1 MQGLILAAGM
11 GKRLGKYTQEN
22 TKCMLEIAGK
32 TLVERAAEAL
42 KSAGINRLILV
53 VGYKSENL
61 KELVKRKIKDM
72 DIIFVENK
80 DYDKS
85 NNIYSLYL
93 AKEWLEKDDT
103 IMLESDLIFENRMI
117 QELVS
122 NKSKDVALVAKYE
135 QWMDG
140 TVVTLDNKNKITE
153 FIEKK
158 DFKFDRISEYY
169 KTVNIY
175 KLSKEFSKK
184 QYIPFL
190 EAYMK
195 AYGINEYYELA
206 LKAIAH
212 LSRST
217 LKALPIGDIKW
228 YEIDDAQDYDIA
240 SCLFANEKDSIRM
253 YQKRFGGYWRF
264 NNIKDYCYLVNPY
277 FPSQNM
283 INKIMYLSKELISSY
298 PSGLS
303 IQNINAGRLFGID
316 ETEILVGNGAAEL
329 INVLG
334 HLTEGKLALPIP
346 AFNEYERCFKNCE
359 IIEISSKEDD
369 YNLEP
374 NKIMKMLDNVDSIAI
389 INPDNPS
396 GSFIEFDDMIRIIEK
411 ANKQGKRIIIDESFI
426 DFADKNVKYTLLS
439 SEILEQY
446 QNLVVIKSIGKS
458 YGVPGI
464 RLGILASGNKDLLAT
479 IREEMAIWNINSFG
493 EYYLQI
499 ATLYTNE
506 YKKSCELISK
516 ERTRFFNKLKQ
527 IQYIKP
533 YKSQANYI
541 MCKIESKDSTELA
554 NFLIKNHSILIKDLK
569 NKKGFE
575 DADFI
580 RLAVKSEED
589 NNELLNALKEF
600 ELKR

>member
-1 MQGLILAAGM
+1 MQGLMLAAGM
-11 GKRLGKYTQEN
+11 GKRLGKYTQGN
-22 TKCMLEIAGK
+22 TKCMLEVAGE
-32 TLVERAAEAL
+32 TLIERAVNAL
-42 KSAGINRLILV
+42 KSAGIHRLIMV

-61 KELVKRKIKDM
+61 KNFIKQKIKDM
-72 DIIFVENK
+72 EIIFIDN
-80 DYDKS
+80 DNYDKS

-93 AKEWLEKDDT
+93 AKDWLEKDDT
-103 IMLESDLIFENRMI
+103 IMLESDLIFEDRMI
-117 QELVS
+117 QELVA
-122 NKSKDVALVAKYE
+122 NKNKDVALVAKYE

-140 TVVTLDNKNKITE
+140 TVVTIDSKNRITE

-158 DFKFDRISEYY
+158 DFRFDRIDEYY

-175 KLSKEFSKK
+175 KLSKEFSKN

-228 YEIDDAQDYDIA
+228 YEIDDAQDYDIVN
-240 SCLFANEKDSIRM
+240 CLFSKPEDTIKM

-277 FPSQNM
+277 FPPQNM

-298 PSGLS
+298 PSGLN

-329 INVLG
+329 INILG
-334 HLTEGKLALPIP
+334 HLSRGKMALSIP
-346 AFNEYERCFKNCE
+346 AFNEYERCFKNCQ
-359 IIEISSKEDD
+359 IIELDSKTNGYRLD
-369 YNLEP
+369 P
-374 NKIMKMLDNVDSIAI
+374 NKILEIIDAVDSIAI

-396 GSFIEFDDMIRIIEK
+396 GDFIKFDDMIKIIEK
-411 ANKQGKRIIIDESFI
+411 ADTQNKKIIVDESFI
-426 DFADKNVKYTLLS
+426 DFADVDVRYTLLNS
-439 SEILEQY
+439 RILEKY
-446 QNLVVIKSIGKS
+446 KNLIVIKSIGKS

-464 RLGILASGNKDLLAT
+464 RLGILASGNKELLST
-479 IREEMAIWNINSFG
+479 IRDEMAIWNINAFG

-499 ATLYTNE
+499 ATLYTKE
-506 YKKSCELISK
+506 YKKSCELIAK
-516 ERTRFFNKLKQ
+516 ERSSFISKLKQ
-527 IQYIKP
+527 IPYIKP
-533 YKSQANYI
+533 YESQANYI
-541 MCKIESKDSTELA
+541 MCKLEGRNSTALA
-554 NFLIKNHSILIKDLK
+554 NYLLKNYSILIKDLK

-575 DADFI
+575 NVDFI
-580 RLAVKSEED
+580 RLAVKSTKD
-589 NNELLNALKEF
+589 NDELIEALKGF
-600 ELKR
+600 N

>member
-1 MQGLILAAGM
+1 MQGLMLAAGM
-11 GKRLGKYTQEN
+11 GKRLGKYTQGN
-22 TKCMLEIAGK
+22 TKCMLEVAGE
-32 TLVERAAEAL
+32 TLIERAVNAL
-42 KSAGINRLILV
+42 KSAGIHRLIMV

-61 KELVKRKIKDM
+61 KNFIKQKIKDM
-72 DIIFVENK
+72 EIIFIDN
-80 DYDKS
+80 DNYDKS

-93 AKEWLEKDDT
+93 AKDWLEKDDT
-103 IMLESDLIFENRMI
+103 IMLESDLIFEDRMI
-117 QELVS
+117 QELVA
-122 NKSKDVALVAKYE
+122 NKNKDVALVAKYE

-140 TVVTLDNKNKITE
+140 TVVTIDSKNRITE

-158 DFKFDRISEYY
+158 DFRFDRIDEYY

-175 KLSKEFSKK
+175 KLSKEFSKN

-228 YEIDDAQDYDIA
+228 YEIDDAQDYDIVN
-240 SCLFANEKDSIRM
+240 CLFSKPEDTIKM

-277 FPSQNM
+277 FPPQNM
-283 INKIMYLSKELISSY
+283 INKMMYLSKELISSY
-298 PSGLS
+298 PSGLN

-334 HLTEGKLALPIP
+334 HLLKGKMALSIP
-346 AFNEYERCFKNCE
+346 AFNEYERCFKSCQ
-359 IIEISSKEDD
+359 IIELDSKTNGYKLD
-369 YNLEP
+369 P
-374 NKIMKMLDNVDSIAI
+374 NKILEIIDTVDSIAI

-396 GSFIEFDDMIRIIEK
+396 GDFIKFDDMMKIIEK
-411 ANKQGKRIIIDESFI
+411 ADTQNKKIIVDESFI
-426 DFADKNVKYTLLS
+426 DFADADVRYTLLNS
-439 SEILEQY
+439 KILERY
-446 QNLVVIKSIGKS
+446 KNLIVIKSIGKS

-464 RLGILASGNKDLLAT
+464 RLGILASGNKELLST
-479 IREEMAIWNINSFG
+479 IREEMAIWNINAFG

-499 ATLYTNE
+499 ATLYTKE
-506 YKKSCELISK
+506 YKKSCELIAK
-516 ERTRFFNKLKQ
+516 ERSSFISKLKQ
-527 IQYIKP
+527 IPYLKP
-533 YKSQANYI
+533 YESQANYI
-541 MCKIESKDSTELA
+541 MCRLEGRNSTALA
-554 NFLIKNHSILIKDLK
+554 NYLLKNYSILIKDLK

-575 DADFI
+575 NVDFI
-580 RLAVKSEED
+580 RLAVKSTKD
-589 NNELLNALKEF
+589 NDELIEALKGF
-600 ELKR
+600 N

>member
-1 MQGLILAAGM
+1 MQGLMLAAGM
-11 GKRLGKYTQEN
+11 GKRLGKYTQGN
-22 TKCMLEIAGK
+22 TKCMLEVAGE
-32 TLVERAAEAL
+32 TLIERAVNAL
-42 KSAGINRLILV
+42 KSAGIHRLIMV

-61 KELVKRKIKDM
+61 KNFIKQKIKDM
-72 DIIFVENK
+72 EIIFIDN
-80 DYDKS
+80 DNYDKS

-93 AKEWLEKDDT
+93 AKDWLEKDDT
-103 IMLESDLIFENRMI
+103 IMLESDLIFEDRMI
-117 QELVS
+117 QELVA
-122 NKSKDVALVAKYE
+122 NKNKDVALVAKYE

-140 TVVTLDNKNKITE
+140 TVVTIDNKNRITE

-158 DFKFDRISEYY
+158 DFRFDRIDEYY

-175 KLSKEFSKK
+175 KLSKEFSKN

-228 YEIDDAQDYDIA
+228 YEIDDAQDYDIVN
-240 SCLFANEKDSIRM
+240 CLFSKPEDTIKM

-277 FPSQNM
+277 FPPQNM
-283 INKIMYLSKELISSY
+283 INKMMYLSKELISSY
-298 PSGLS
+298 PSGLN

-334 HLTEGKLALPIP
+334 HLLKGKMALSIP
-346 AFNEYERCFKNCE
+346 AFNEYERCFKSCQ
-359 IIEISSKEDD
+359 IIELDSKTNGYKLD
-369 YNLEP
+369 P
-374 NKIMKMLDNVDSIAI
+374 NKILEIIDTVDSIAI

-396 GSFIEFDDMIRIIEK
+396 GDFIKFDDMMKIIEK
-411 ANKQGKRIIIDESFI
+411 ADTQNKKIIVDESFI
-426 DFADKNVKYTLLS
+426 DFADADVRYTLLNS
-439 SEILEQY
+439 KILERY
-446 QNLVVIKSIGKS
+446 KNLIVIKSIGKS

-464 RLGILASGNKDLLAT
+464 RLGILASGNKELLSA
-479 IREEMAIWNINSFG
+479 IRDEMAIWNINAFG

-499 ATLYTNE
+499 ATLYTKE
-506 YKKSCELISK
+506 YKKSCELIAK
-516 ERTRFFNKLKQ
+516 ERSSFISKLKQ
-527 IQYIKP
+527 IPYIKP
-533 YKSQANYI
+533 YESQANYI
-541 MCKIESKDSTELA
+541 MCRLEGKNSTALA
-554 NFLIKNHSILIKDLK
+554 NYLLKNYSILIKDLK

-575 DADFI
+575 NVDFI
-580 RLAVKSEED
+580 RLAVKSTKD
-589 NNELLNALKEF
+589 NDELIEALKGF
-600 ELKR
+600 N

>member
-1 MQGLILAAGM
+1 MQGLMLAAGM
-11 GKRLGKYTQEN
+11 GKRLGKYTQGN
-22 TKCMLEIAGK
+22 TKCMLEVAGE
-32 TLVERAAEAL
+32 TLIERAVNAL
-42 KSAGINRLILV
+42 KSAGIHRLIMV

-61 KELVKRKIKDM
+61 KNFIKQKIKDM
-72 DIIFVENK
+72 EIIFIDN
-80 DYDKS
+80 DNYDKS

-93 AKEWLEKDDT
+93 AKDWLEKDDT
-103 IMLESDLIFENRMI
+103 IMLESDLIFEDRMI
-117 QELVS
+117 QELVA
-122 NKSKDVALVAKYE
+122 NKNKDVALVAKYE

-140 TVVTLDNKNKITE
+140 TVVTIDSKNRITE

-158 DFKFDRISEYY
+158 DFRFDRIDEYY

-175 KLSKEFSKK
+175 KLSKEFSKN

-228 YEIDDAQDYDIA
+228 YEIDDAQDYDIVN
-240 SCLFANEKDSIRM
+240 CLFSKPEDTIKM

-277 FPSQNM
+277 FPPQNM
-283 INKIMYLSKELISSY
+283 INKMMYLSKELISSY
-298 PSGLS
+298 PSGLD

-334 HLTEGKLALPIP
+334 HLLKGKMALSIP
-346 AFNEYERCFKNCE
+346 AFNEYERCFKSCQ
-359 IIEISSKEDD
+359 IIELDSKTNGYKLD
-369 YNLEP
+369 P
-374 NKIMKMLDNVDSIAI
+374 NKILEIIDTVDSIAI

-396 GSFIEFDDMIRIIEK
+396 GDFIKFDDMMKIIEK
-411 ANKQGKRIIIDESFI
+411 ADTQNKKIIVDESFI
-426 DFADKNVKYTLLS
+426 DFADADVRYTLLNS
-439 SEILEQY
+439 KILERY
-446 QNLVVIKSIGKS
+446 KNLIVIKSIGKS

-464 RLGILASGNKDLLAT
+464 RLGILASGNKELLSA
-479 IREEMAIWNINSFG
+479 IRDEMAIWNINAFG

-499 ATLYTNE
+499 ATLYTKE
-506 YKKSCELISK
+506 YKKSCELIAK
-516 ERTRFFNKLKQ
+516 ERSSFISKLKQ
-527 IQYIKP
+527 IPYIKP
-533 YKSQANYI
+533 YESQANYI
-541 MCKIESKDSTELA
+541 MCRLEGKNSTTLA
-554 NFLIKNHSILIKDLK
+554 NYLLKNYSILIKDLK

-575 DADFI
+575 NVDFI
-580 RLAVKSEED
+580 RLAVKSTKD
-589 NNELLNALKEF
+589 NDELIEALKGF
-600 ELKR
+600 N

>member
-1 MQGLILAAGM
+1 MQGLMLAAGM
-11 GKRLGKYTQEN
+11 GKRLGKYTQGN
-22 TKCMLEIAGK
+22 TKCMLEVAGE
-32 TLVERAAEAL
+32 TLIERAVNAL
-42 KSAGINRLILV
+42 KSAGIHRLIMV

-61 KELVKRKIKDM
+61 KNFIKQKIKDM
-72 DIIFVENK
+72 EIIFIDN
-80 DYDKS
+80 DNYDKS

-93 AKEWLEKDDT
+93 AKDWLEKDDT
-103 IMLESDLIFENRMI
+103 IMLESDLIFEDRMI
-117 QELVS
+117 QELVA
-122 NKSKDVALVAKYE
+122 NKNKDVALVAKYE

-140 TVVTLDNKNKITE
+140 TVVTIDSKNRITE

-158 DFKFDRISEYY
+158 DFRFDRIDEYY

-175 KLSKEFSKK
+175 KLSKEFSKN

-228 YEIDDAQDYDIA
+228 YEIDDAQDYDIVN
-240 SCLFANEKDSIRM
+240 CLFSKPEDTIKM

-277 FPSQNM
+277 FPPQNM
-283 INKIMYLSKELISSY
+283 INKMMYLSKELISSY
-298 PSGLS
+298 PSGLN

-334 HLTEGKLALPIP
+334 HLLKGKMALSIP
-346 AFNEYERCFKNCE
+346 AFNEYERCFKSCQ
-359 IIEISSKEDD
+359 IIELDSKTNGYKLD
-369 YNLEP
+369 P
-374 NKIMKMLDNVDSIAI
+374 NKILEIIDTVDSIAI

-396 GSFIEFDDMIRIIEK
+396 GDFIKFDDMMKIIEK
-411 ANKQGKRIIIDESFI
+411 ADTQNKKIIVDESFI
-426 DFADKNVKYTLLS
+426 DFADADVRYTLLNS
-439 SEILEQY
+439 KILERY
-446 QNLVVIKSIGKS
+446 KNLIVIKSIGKS

-464 RLGILASGNKDLLAT
+464 RLGILASGNKELLSI
-479 IREEMAIWNINSFG
+479 IRDEMAIWNINAFG

-499 ATLYTNE
+499 ATLYTKE
-506 YKKSCELISK
+506 YKKSCELIAK
-516 ERTRFFNKLKQ
+516 ERSSFISKLKQ
-527 IQYIKP
+527 IPYIKP
-533 YKSQANYI
+533 YESQANYI
-541 MCKIESKDSTELA
+541 MCRLEGRNSTALA
-554 NFLIKNHSILIKDLK
+554 NYLLKNYSILIKDLK

-575 DADFI
+575 NVDFI
-580 RLAVKSEED
+580 RLAVKSTKD
-589 NNELLNALKEF
+589 NDELIEALKGF
-600 ELKR
+600 N

>member
-1 MQGLILAAGM
+1 M
-11 GKRLGKYTQEN
+11 GKRLGKYTQGN
-22 TKCMLEIAGK
+22 TKCMLEVAGE
-32 TLVERAAEAL
+32 TLIERAVNAL
-42 KSAGINRLILV
+42 KSAGIHRLIMV

-61 KELVKRKIKDM
+61 KNFIKQKIKDM
-72 DIIFVENK
+72 EIIFIDN
-80 DYDKS
+80 DNYDKS

-93 AKEWLEKDDT
+93 AKDWLEKDDT
-103 IMLESDLIFENRMI
+103 IMLESDLIFEDRMI
-117 QELVS
+117 QELVA
-122 NKSKDVALVAKYE
+122 NKNKDVALVAKYE

-140 TVVTLDNKNKITE
+140 TVVTIDSKNRITE

-158 DFKFDRISEYY
+158 DFRFDRIDEYY

-175 KLSKEFSKK
+175 KLSKEFSKN

-228 YEIDDAQDYDIA
+228 YEIDDAQDYDIVN
-240 SCLFANEKDSIRM
+240 CLFSKPEDTIKM

-277 FPSQNM
+277 FPPQNM
-283 INKIMYLSKELISSY
+283 INKMMYLSKELISSY
-298 PSGLS
+298 PSGLD

-334 HLTEGKLALPIP
+334 HLLKGKMALSIP
-346 AFNEYERCFKNCE
+346 AFNEYERCFKSCQ
-359 IIEISSKEDD
+359 IIELDSKTNGYKLD
-369 YNLEP
+369 P
-374 NKIMKMLDNVDSIAI
+374 NKILEIIDTVDSIAI

-396 GSFIEFDDMIRIIEK
+396 GDFIKFDDMMKIIEK
-411 ANKQGKRIIIDESFI
+411 ADTQNKKIIVDESFI
-426 DFADKNVKYTLLS
+426 DFADADVRYTLLNS
-439 SEILEQY
+439 KILERY
-446 QNLVVIKSIGKS
+446 KNLIVIKSIGKS

-464 RLGILASGNKDLLAT
+464 RLGILASGNKELLSA
-479 IREEMAIWNINSFG
+479 IRDEMAIWNINAFG

-499 ATLYTNE
+499 ATLYTKE
-506 YKKSCELISK
+506 YKKSCELIAK
-516 ERTRFFNKLKQ
+516 ERSSFISKLKQ
-527 IQYIKP
+527 IPYIKP
-533 YKSQANYI
+533 YESQANYI
-541 MCKIESKDSTELA
+541 MCRLEGKNSTALA
-554 NFLIKNHSILIKDLK
+554 NYLLKNYSILIKDLK

-575 DADFI
+575 NVDFI
-580 RLAVKSEED
+580 RLAVKSTKD
-589 NNELLNALKEF
+589 NDELIEALKGF
-600 ELKR
+600 N

>member
-1 MQGLILAAGM
+1 MQGLMLAAGM
-11 GKRLGKYTQEN
+11 GKRLGKYTQGN
-22 TKCMLEIAGK
+22 TKCMLEVAGE
-32 TLVERAAEAL
+32 TLIERAVNAL
-42 KSAGINRLILV
+42 KSAGIHRLIMV

-61 KELVKRKIKDM
+61 KNFIKQKIKDM
-72 DIIFVENK
+72 EIIFIDN
-80 DYDKS
+80 DNYDKS

-93 AKEWLEKDDT
+93 AKDWLEKDDT
-103 IMLESDLIFENRMI
+103 IMLESDLIFEDRMI
-117 QELVS
+117 QELVA
-122 NKSKDVALVAKYE
+122 NKNKDVALVAKYE

-140 TVVTLDNKNKITE
+140 TVVTIDSKNRITE

-158 DFKFDRISEYY
+158 DFRFDRIDEYY

-175 KLSKEFSKK
+175 KLSKEFSKN

-228 YEIDDAQDYDIA
+228 YEIDDAQDYDIVN
-240 SCLFANEKDSIRM
+240 CLFSKPEDTIKM

-277 FPSQNM
+277 FPPQNM
-283 INKIMYLSKELISSY
+283 INKMMYLSKELISSY
-298 PSGLS
+298 PSGLN

-334 HLTEGKLALPIP
+334 HLLKGKMALSIP
-346 AFNEYERCFKNCE
+346 AFNEYERCFKSCQ
-359 IIEISSKEDD
+359 IIELDSKTNGYKLD
-369 YNLEP
+369 P
-374 NKIMKMLDNVDSIAI
+374 NKILEIIDTVDSIAI

-396 GSFIEFDDMIRIIEK
+396 GDFIKFDDMMKIIEK
-411 ANKQGKRIIIDESFI
+411 ADTQNKKIIVDESFI
-426 DFADKNVKYTLLS
+426 DFADADVRYTLLNS
-439 SEILEQY
+439 KILERY
-446 QNLVVIKSIGKS
+446 KNLIVIKSIGKS

-464 RLGILASGNKDLLAT
+464 RLGILASGNKELLSA
-479 IREEMAIWNINSFG
+479 IRDEMAIWNINAFG

-499 ATLYTNE
+499 ATLYTKE
-506 YKKSCELISK
+506 YKKSCELIAK
-516 ERTRFFNKLKQ
+516 ERSSFISKLKQ
-527 IQYIKP
+527 IPYIKP
-533 YKSQANYI
+533 YESQANYI
-541 MCKIESKDSTELA
+541 MCRLEGKNSTALA
-554 NFLIKNHSILIKDLK
+554 NYLLKNYSILIKDLK

-575 DADFI
+575 NVDFI
-580 RLAVKSEED
+580 RLAVKSTKD
-589 NNELLNALKEF
+589 NDELIEALKGF
-600 ELKR
+600 N

>member
-1 MQGLILAAGM
+1 MQGLMLAAGM
-11 GKRLGKYTQEN
+11 GKRLGKYTQGN
-22 TKCMLEIAGK
+22 TKCMLEVAGE
-32 TLVERAAEAL
+32 TLIERAVNAL
-42 KSAGINRLILV
+42 KSAGIHRLIMV

-61 KELVKRKIKDM
+61 KNFIKQKIKDM
-72 DIIFVENK
+72 EIIFIDN
-80 DYDKS
+80 DNYDKS

-93 AKEWLEKDDT
+93 AKDWLEKDDT
-103 IMLESDLIFENRMI
+103 IMLESDLIFEDRMI
-117 QELVS
+117 QELVA
-122 NKSKDVALVAKYE
+122 NKNKDVALVAKYE

-140 TVVTLDNKNKITE
+140 TVVTIDSKNRITE

-158 DFKFDRISEYY
+158 DFRFDRIDEYY

-175 KLSKEFSKK
+175 KLTKEFSKN

-228 YEIDDAQDYDIA
+228 YEIDDAQDYDIVN
-240 SCLFANEKDSIRM
+240 CLFSKPEDTIKM

-277 FPSQNM
+277 FPPQNM

-298 PSGLS
+298 PSGLN

-329 INVLG
+329 INILG
-334 HLTEGKLALPIP
+334 HLSRGKMALSIP
-346 AFNEYERCFKNCE
+346 AFNEYERCFKNCQ
-359 IIEISSKEDD
+359 IIELDSKTNGYRLD
-369 YNLEP
+369 P
-374 NKIMKMLDNVDSIAI
+374 NKILEIIDAVDSIAI

-396 GSFIEFDDMIRIIEK
+396 GDFIKFDDMIKIIEK
-411 ANKQGKRIIIDESFI
+411 ADTQNKKIIVDESFI
-426 DFADKNVKYTLLS
+426 DFADVDVRYTLLNS
-439 SEILEQY
+439 RILEKY
-446 QNLVVIKSIGKS
+446 KNLIVIKSIGKS

-464 RLGILASGNKDLLAT
+464 RLGILASGNKELLST
-479 IREEMAIWNINSFG
+479 IRDEMAIWNINAFG

-499 ATLYTNE
+499 ATLYTKE
-506 YKKSCELISK
+506 YKKSCELIAK
-516 ERTRFFNKLKQ
+516 ERSSFISKLKQ
-527 IQYIKP
+527 IPYIKP
-533 YKSQANYI
+533 YESQANYI
-541 MCKIESKDSTELA
+541 MCKLEGRNSTALA
-554 NFLIKNHSILIKDLK
+554 NYLLKNYSILIKDLK

-575 DADFI
+575 NVDFI
-580 RLAVKSEED
+580 RLAVKSTKD
-589 NNELLNALKEF
+589 NDELIEALKGF
-600 ELKR
+600 N

>member
-1 MQGLILAAGM
+1 MQGLMLAAGM
-11 GKRLGKYTQEN
+11 GKRLGKYTQGN
-22 TKCMLEIAGK
+22 TKCMLEVAGE
-32 TLVERAAEAL
+32 TLIERAVNAL
-42 KSAGINRLILV
+42 KSAGIHRLIMV

-61 KELVKRKIKDM
+61 KNFIKQKIKDM
-72 DIIFVENK
+72 EIIFIDN
-80 DYDKS
+80 DNYDKS

-93 AKEWLEKDDT
+93 AKDWLEKDDT
-103 IMLESDLIFENRMI
+103 IMLESDLIFEDRMI
-117 QELVS
+117 QELVA
-122 NKSKDVALVAKYE
+122 NKNKDVALVAKYE

-140 TVVTLDNKNKITE
+140 TVVTIDSKNRITE

-158 DFKFDRISEYY
+158 DFRFDRIDEYY

-175 KLSKEFSKK
+175 KLSKEFSKN

-228 YEIDDAQDYDIA
+228 YEIDDAQDYDIVN
-240 SCLFANEKDSIRM
+240 CLFSKPEDTIKM

-277 FPSQNM
+277 FPPQNM

-298 PSGLS
+298 PSGLN

-329 INVLG
+329 INILG
-334 HLTEGKLALPIP
+334 HLSRGKMALSIP
-346 AFNEYERCFKNCE
+346 AFNEYERCFKNCQIVE
-359 IIEISSKEDD
+359 LDSKTNGYRLD
-369 YNLEP
+369 P
-374 NKIMKMLDNVDSIAI
+374 NKILEIIDAVDSIAI

-396 GSFIEFDDMIRIIEK
+396 GDFIKFDDMIKIIEK
-411 ANKQGKRIIIDESFI
+411 ADTQNKKIIVDESFI
-426 DFADKNVKYTLLS
+426 DFADVDVRYTLLNS
-439 SEILEQY
+439 RILEKY
-446 QNLVVIKSIGKS
+446 KNLIVIKSIGKS

-464 RLGILASGNKDLLAT
+464 RLGILASGNKELLST
-479 IREEMAIWNINSFG
+479 IRDEMAIWNINAFG

-499 ATLYTNE
+499 ATLYTKE
-506 YKKSCELISK
+506 YKKSCELIAK
-516 ERTRFFNKLKQ
+516 ERSSFISKLKQ
-527 IQYIKP
+527 IPYIKP
-533 YKSQANYI
+533 YESQANYI
-541 MCKIESKDSTELA
+541 MCKLEGRNSTALA
-554 NFLIKNHSILIKDLK
+554 NYLLKNYSILIKDLK

-575 DADFI
+575 NVDFI
-580 RLAVKSEED
+580 RLAVKSTKD
-589 NNELLNALKEF
+589 NDELIEALKGF
-600 ELKR
+600 N

>member
-1 MQGLILAAGM
+1 MQGLMLAAGM
-11 GKRLGKYTQEN
+11 GKRLGKYTQGN
-22 TKCMLEIAGK
+22 TKCMLEVAGE
-32 TLVERAAEAL
+32 TLIERAVNAL
-42 KSAGINRLILV
+42 KSAGIHRLIMV

-61 KELVKRKIKDM
+61 KNFIKQKIKDM
-72 DIIFVENK
+72 EIIFIDN
-80 DYDKS
+80 DNYDKS

-93 AKEWLEKDDT
+93 AKDWLEKDDT
-103 IMLESDLIFENRMI
+103 IMLESNLIFEDRMI
-117 QELVS
+117 QELVA
-122 NKSKDVALVAKYE
+122 NKNKDVALVAKYE

-140 TVVTLDNKNKITE
+140 TVVTIDSKNRITE

-158 DFKFDRISEYY
+158 DFRFDRIDEYY

-175 KLSKEFSKK
+175 KLSKEFSKN

-228 YEIDDAQDYDIA
+228 YEIDDAQDYDIVN
-240 SCLFANEKDSIRM
+240 CLFSKPEDTIKM

-277 FPSQNM
+277 FPPQNM

-298 PSGLS
+298 PSGLN

-329 INVLG
+329 INILG
-334 HLTEGKLALPIP
+334 HLSRGKMALSIP
-346 AFNEYERCFKNCE
+346 AFNEYERCFKNCQ
-359 IIEISSKEDD
+359 IIELDSKTNGYRLD
-369 YNLEP
+369 P
-374 NKIMKMLDNVDSIAI
+374 NKILEIIDAVDSIAI

-396 GSFIEFDDMIRIIEK
+396 GDFIKFDDMIKIIEK
-411 ANKQGKRIIIDESFI
+411 ADTQNKKIIVDESFI
-426 DFADKNVKYTLLS
+426 DFADVDVRYTLLNS
-439 SEILEQY
+439 RILEKY
-446 QNLVVIKSIGKS
+446 KNLIVIKSIGKS

-464 RLGILASGNKDLLAT
+464 RLGILASGNKELLSA
-479 IREEMAIWNINSFG
+479 IRDEMAIWNINAFG

-499 ATLYTNE
+499 ATLYTKE
-506 YKKSCELISK
+506 YKKSCELIAK
-516 ERTRFFNKLKQ
+516 ERSSFISKLKQ
-527 IQYIKP
+527 IPYIKP
-533 YKSQANYI
+533 YESQANYI
-541 MCKIESKDSTELA
+541 MCRLEGRNSTALA
-554 NFLIKNHSILIKDLK
+554 NYLLKNYSILIKDLK

-575 DADFI
+575 NVDFI
-580 RLAVKSEED
+580 RLAVKSTKD
-589 NNELLNALKEF
+589 NDELIEALKGF
-600 ELKR
+600 N

>member
-1 MQGLILAAGM
+1 MQGLMLAAGM
-11 GKRLGKYTQEN
+11 GKRLGKYTQGN
-22 TKCMLEIAGK
+22 TKCMLEVAGE
-32 TLVERAAEAL
+32 TLIERAVNAL
-42 KSAGINRLILV
+42 KSAGIHKLIMV

-61 KELVKRKIKDM
+61 KNFIKQKIKDM
-72 DIIFVENK
+72 EIIFIDN
-80 DYDKS
+80 DNYDKS

-93 AKEWLEKDDT
+93 AKDWLEKDDT
-103 IMLESDLIFENRMI
+103 IMLESDLIFEDRMI
-117 QELVS
+117 QELVA
-122 NKSKDVALVAKYE
+122 NKNKDVALVAKYE

-140 TVVTLDNKNKITE
+140 TVVTIDSKNRITE

-158 DFKFDRISEYY
+158 DFRFDRIDEYY

-175 KLSKEFSKK
+175 KLSKEFSKN

-228 YEIDDAQDYDIA
+228 YEIDDAQDYDIVN
-240 SCLFANEKDSIRM
+240 CLFSKPEDTIKM

-277 FPSQNM
+277 FPPQNM
-283 INKIMYLSKELISSY
+283 INKMMYLSKELISSY
-298 PSGLS
+298 PSGLD

-334 HLTEGKLALPIP
+334 HLLKGKMALSIP
-346 AFNEYERCFKNCE
+346 AFNEYERCFKSCQ
-359 IIEISSKEDD
+359 IIELDSKTNGYKLD
-369 YNLEP
+369 P
-374 NKIMKMLDNVDSIAI
+374 NKILEIIDTVDSIAI

-396 GSFIEFDDMIRIIEK
+396 GDFIKFDDMMKIIEK
-411 ANKQGKRIIIDESFI
+411 ADTQNKKIIVDESFI
-426 DFADKNVKYTLLS
+426 DFADADVRYTLLNS
-439 SEILEQY
+439 KILERY
-446 QNLVVIKSIGKS
+446 KNLIVIKSIGKS

-464 RLGILASGNKDLLAT
+464 RLGILASGNKELLSA
-479 IREEMAIWNINSFG
+479 IRDEMAIWNINAFG

-499 ATLYTNE
+499 ATLYTKE
-506 YKKSCELISK
+506 YKKSCELIAK
-516 ERTRFFNKLKQ
+516 ERSSFISKLKQ
-527 IQYIKP
+527 IPYIKP
-533 YKSQANYI
+533 YESQANYI
-541 MCKIESKDSTELA
+541 MCRLEGKNSTALA
-554 NFLIKNHSILIKDLK
+554 NYLLKNYSILIKDLK

-575 DADFI
+575 NVDFI
-580 RLAVKSEED
+580 RLAVKSTKD
-589 NNELLNALKEF
+589 NDELIEALKGF
-600 ELKR
+600 N

>member
-1 MQGLILAAGM
+1 MQGLMLAAGM
-11 GKRLGKYTQEN
+11 GKRLGKYTQGN
-22 TKCMLEIAGK
+22 TKCMLEVAGE
-32 TLVERAAEAL
+32 TLIERAVNAL
-42 KSAGINRLILV
+42 KSAGIHRLIMV

-61 KELVKRKIKDM
+61 KNFIKQKIKDM
-72 DIIFVENK
+72 EIIFIDN
-80 DYDKS
+80 DNYDKS

-93 AKEWLEKDDT
+93 AKDWLEKDDT
-103 IMLESDLIFENRMI
+103 IMLESDLIFEDRMI
-117 QELVS
+117 QELVA
-122 NKSKDVALVAKYE
+122 NKNKDVALVAKYE

-140 TVVTLDNKNKITE
+140 TVVTIDSKNRITE

-158 DFKFDRISEYY
+158 DFRFDRIDEYY

-175 KLSKEFSKK
+175 KLSKEFSKN

-228 YEIDDAQDYDIA
+228 YEIDDAQDYDIVN
-240 SCLFANEKDSIRM
+240 CLFSKPEDTIKM

-277 FPSQNM
+277 FPPQNM
-283 INKIMYLSKELISSY
+283 INKMMYLSKELISSY
-298 PSGLS
+298 PSGLN

-334 HLTEGKLALPIP
+334 HLLKGKMALSIP
-346 AFNEYERCFKNCE
+346 AFNEYERCFKSCQ
-359 IIEISSKEDD
+359 IIELDSKTNGYKLD
-369 YNLEP
+369 P
-374 NKIMKMLDNVDSIAI
+374 NKILEIIDTVDSIAI

-396 GSFIEFDDMIRIIEK
+396 GDFIKFDDMMKIIEK
-411 ANKQGKRIIIDESFI
+411 ADTQNKKIIVDESFI
-426 DFADKNVKYTLLS
+426 DFADAGVRYTLLNS
-439 SEILEQY
+439 KILERY
-446 QNLVVIKSIGKS
+446 KNLIVIKSIGKS

-464 RLGILASGNKDLLAT
+464 RLGILASGNKELLSA
-479 IREEMAIWNINSFG
+479 IRDEMAIWNINAFG

-499 ATLYTNE
+499 ATLYTKE
-506 YKKSCELISK
+506 YKKSCELIAK
-516 ERTRFFNKLKQ
+516 ERSSFISKLKQ
-527 IQYIKP
+527 IPYIKP
-533 YKSQANYI
+533 YESQANYI
-541 MCKIESKDSTELA
+541 MCRLEGRNSTALA
-554 NFLIKNHSILIKDLK
+554 NYLLKNYSILIKDLK

-575 DADFI
+575 NVDFI
-580 RLAVKSEED
+580 RLAVKSTKD
-589 NNELLNALKEF
+589 NDELIEALKGF
-600 ELKR
+600 N

>member
-1 MQGLILAAGM
+1 MQGLMLAAGM
-11 GKRLGKYTQEN
+11 GKRLGKYTQGN
-22 TKCMLEIAGK
+22 TKCMLEVAGE
-32 TLVERAAEAL
+32 TLIERAVNAL
-42 KSAGINRLILV
+42 KSAGIHRLIMV

-61 KELVKRKIKDM
+61 KNFIKQKIKDM
-72 DIIFVENK
+72 EIIFIDN
-80 DYDKS
+80 DNYDKS

-93 AKEWLEKDDT
+93 AKDWLEKDDT
-103 IMLESDLIFENRMI
+103 IMLESDLIFEDRMI
-117 QELVS
+117 QELVA
-122 NKSKDVALVAKYE
+122 NKNKDVALVAKYE

-140 TVVTLDNKNKITE
+140 TVVTIDSKNRITE

-158 DFKFDRISEYY
+158 DFRFDRIDEYY

-175 KLSKEFSKK
+175 KLSKEFSKN

-228 YEIDDAQDYDIA
+228 YEIDDAQDYDIVN
-240 SCLFANEKDSIRM
+240 CLFSKPEDTIKM

-277 FPSQNM
+277 FPPQNM

-298 PSGLS
+298 PSGLN

-329 INVLG
+329 INILG
-334 HLTEGKLALPIP
+334 HLSRGKMALSIP
-346 AFNEYERCFKNCE
+346 AFNEYERCFKNCQ
-359 IIEISSKEDD
+359 IIELDSKTNGYRLD
-369 YNLEP
+369 P
-374 NKIMKMLDNVDSIAI
+374 NKILEIIDAVDSIAI

-396 GSFIEFDDMIRIIEK
+396 GDFIKFDDMIKIIEK
-411 ANKQGKRIIIDESFI
+411 ADTQNKKIIVDESFI
-426 DFADKNVKYTLLS
+426 DFADADVRYTLLNS
-439 SEILEQY
+439 KILERY
-446 QNLVVIKSIGKS
+446 KNLIVIKSIGKS

-464 RLGILASGNKDLLAT
+464 RLGILASGNKELLST
-479 IREEMAIWNINSFG
+479 IREEMAIWNINAFG

-499 ATLYTNE
+499 ATLYTKE
-506 YKKSCELISK
+506 YKKSCELIAK
-516 ERTRFFNKLKQ
+516 ERSSFISKLKQ
-527 IQYIKP
+527 IPYIKP
-533 YKSQANYI
+533 YESQANYI
-541 MCKIESKDSTELA
+541 MCRLEGKNSTALA
-554 NFLIKNHSILIKDLK
+554 NYLLKNYSILIKDLK

-575 DADFI
+575 NVDFI
-580 RLAVKSEED
+580 RLAVKSTKD
-589 NNELLNALKEF
+589 NDELIEALKGF
-600 ELKR
+600 N

>member
-1 MQGLILAAGM
+1 MQGLMLAAGM
-11 GKRLGKYTQEN
+11 GKRLGKYTQGN
-22 TKCMLEIAGK
+22 TKCMLEVAGE
-32 TLVERAAEAL
+32 TLIERAVNAL
-42 KSAGINRLILV
+42 KSASIHRLIMV

-61 KELVKRKIKDM
+61 KNFIKQKIKDM
-72 DIIFVENK
+72 EIIFIDN
-80 DYDKS
+80 DNYDKS

-93 AKEWLEKDDT
+93 AKDWLEKDDT
-103 IMLESDLIFENRMI
+103 IMLESDLIFEDRMI
-117 QELVS
+117 QELVA
-122 NKSKDVALVAKYE
+122 NKNKDVALVAKYE

-140 TVVTLDNKNKITE
+140 TVVTIDSKNRITE

-158 DFKFDRISEYY
+158 DFRFDRIDEYY

-175 KLSKEFSKK
+175 KLSKEFSKN

-228 YEIDDAQDYDIA
+228 YEIDDAQDYDIVN
-240 SCLFANEKDSIRM
+240 CLFSKPEDTIKM

-277 FPSQNM
+277 FPPQNM

-298 PSGLS
+298 PSGLN

-329 INVLG
+329 INILG
-334 HLTEGKLALPIP
+334 HLSRGKMALSIP
-346 AFNEYERCFKNCE
+346 AFNEYERCFKNCQ
-359 IIEISSKEDD
+359 IIELDSKTNGYRLD
-369 YNLEP
+369 P
-374 NKIMKMLDNVDSIAI
+374 NKILEIIDAVDSIAI

-396 GSFIEFDDMIRIIEK
+396 GDFIKFDDMIKIIEK
-411 ANKQGKRIIIDESFI
+411 ADTQNKKIIVDESFI
-426 DFADKNVKYTLLS
+426 DFADVDVRYTLLNS
-439 SEILEQY
+439 RILEKY
-446 QNLVVIKSIGKS
+446 KNLIVIKSIGKS

-464 RLGILASGNKDLLAT
+464 RLGILASGNKELLSA
-479 IREEMAIWNINSFG
+479 IRDEMAIWNINAFG

-499 ATLYTNE
+499 ATLYTKE
-506 YKKSCELISK
+506 YKKSCELIAK
-516 ERTRFFNKLKQ
+516 ERSSFISKLKQ
-527 IQYIKP
+527 IPYIKP
-533 YKSQANYI
+533 YESQANYI
-541 MCKIESKDSTELA
+541 MCRLEGRNSTALA
-554 NFLIKNHSILIKDLK
+554 NYLLKNYSILIKDLK

-575 DADFI
+575 NVDFI
-580 RLAVKSEED
+580 RLAVKSTKD
-589 NNELLNALKEF
+589 NDELIEALKGF
-600 ELKR
+600 N

>member
-1 MQGLILAAGM
+1 MQGLMLAAGM
-11 GKRLGKYTQEN
+11 GKRLGKYTQGN
-22 TKCMLEIAGK
+22 TKCMLEVAGE
-32 TLVERAAEAL
+32 TLIERAVNAL
-42 KSAGINRLILV
+42 KSAGIHRLIMV

-61 KELVKRKIKDM
+61 KNFIKQKIKDM
-72 DIIFVENK
+72 EIIFIDN
-80 DYDKS
+80 DNYDKS

-93 AKEWLEKDDT
+93 AKDWLEKDDT
-103 IMLESDLIFENRMI
+103 IMLESDLIFEDRMI
-117 QELVS
+117 QELVA
-122 NKSKDVALVAKYE
+122 NKNKDVALVAKYE

-140 TVVTLDNKNKITE
+140 TVVTIDSKNRITE

-158 DFKFDRISEYY
+158 DFRFDRIDEYY

-175 KLSKEFSKK
+175 KLSKEFSKN

-228 YEIDDAQDYDIA
+228 YEIDDAQDYDIVN
-240 SCLFANEKDSIRM
+240 CLFSKPEDTIKM

-264 NNIKDYCYLVNPY
+264 NNIKDYCYLVNTY
-277 FPSQNM
+277 FPPQNM

-298 PSGLS
+298 PSGLN

-329 INVLG
+329 INILG
-334 HLTEGKLALPIP
+334 HLSRGKMALSIP
-346 AFNEYERCFKNCE
+346 AFNEYERCFKNCQ
-359 IIEISSKEDD
+359 IIELDSKTNGYRLD
-369 YNLEP
+369 P
-374 NKIMKMLDNVDSIAI
+374 NKILEIIDAVDSIAI

-396 GSFIEFDDMIRIIEK
+396 GDFIKFDDMIKIIEK
-411 ANKQGKRIIIDESFI
+411 ADTQNKKIIVDESFI
-426 DFADKNVKYTLLS
+426 DFADVDVRYTLLNS
-439 SEILEQY
+439 RILEKY
-446 QNLVVIKSIGKS
+446 KNLIVIKSIGKS

-464 RLGILASGNKDLLAT
+464 RLGILASGNKELLST
-479 IREEMAIWNINSFG
+479 IRDEMAIWNINAFG

-499 ATLYTNE
+499 ATLYTKE
-506 YKKSCELISK
+506 YKKSCELIAK
-516 ERTRFFNKLKQ
+516 ERSSFISKLKQ
-527 IQYIKP
+527 IPYIKP
-533 YKSQANYI
+533 YESQANYI
-541 MCKIESKDSTELA
+541 MCKLEGRNSTALA
-554 NFLIKNHSILIKDLK
+554 NYLLKNYSILIKDLK

-575 DADFI
+575 NVDFI
-580 RLAVKSEED
+580 RLAVKSTKD
-589 NNELLNALKEF
+589 NDELIEALKGF
-600 ELKR
+600 N

>member
-1 MQGLILAAGM
+1 MQGLMLAAGM
-11 GKRLGKYTQEN
+11 GKRLGKYTQGN
-22 TKCMLEIAGK
+22 TKCMLEVAGE
-32 TLVERAAEAL
+32 TLIERAVNAL
-42 KSAGINRLILV
+42 KSAGIHRLIMV

-61 KELVKRKIKDM
+61 KNFIKQKIKDM
-72 DIIFVENK
+72 EIIFIDN
-80 DYDKS
+80 DNYDKS

-93 AKEWLEKDDT
+93 AKDWLEKDDT
-103 IMLESDLIFENRMI
+103 IMLESDLIFEDRMI
-117 QELVS
+117 QELVA
-122 NKSKDVALVAKYE
+122 NKNKDVALVAKYE

-140 TVVTLDNKNKITE
+140 TVVTIDSKNRITE

-158 DFKFDRISEYY
+158 DFRFDRIDEYY

-175 KLSKEFSKK
+175 KLSKEFSKN

-228 YEIDDAQDYDIA
+228 YEIDDAQDYDIVN
-240 SCLFANEKDSIRM
+240 CLFSKPEDTIKM

-277 FPSQNM
+277 FPPQNM
-283 INKIMYLSKELISSY
+283 INKMMYLSKELISSY
-298 PSGLS
+298 PSGLD

-329 INVLG
+329 INILG
-334 HLTEGKLALPIP
+334 HLSRGKMALSIP
-346 AFNEYERCFKNCE
+346 AFNEYERCFKNCQ
-359 IIEISSKEDD
+359 IIELDSKTNGYRLD
-369 YNLEP
+369 P
-374 NKIMKMLDNVDSIAI
+374 NKILEIIDAVDSIAI

-396 GSFIEFDDMIRIIEK
+396 GDFIKFDDMIKIIEK
-411 ANKQGKRIIIDESFI
+411 ADTQNKKIIVDESFI
-426 DFADKNVKYTLLS
+426 DFADVDVRYTLLNS
-439 SEILEQY
+439 RILEKY
-446 QNLVVIKSIGKS
+446 KNLIVIKSIGKS

-464 RLGILASGNKDLLAT
+464 RLGILASGNKELLSA
-479 IREEMAIWNINSFG
+479 IRDEMAIWNINAFG

-499 ATLYTNE
+499 ATLYTKE
-506 YKKSCELISK
+506 YKKSCELIAK
-516 ERTRFFNKLKQ
+516 ERSSFISKLKQ
-527 IQYIKP
+527 IPYIKP
-533 YKSQANYI
+533 YESQANYI
-541 MCKIESKDSTELA
+541 MCRLEGKNSTALA
-554 NFLIKNHSILIKDLK
+554 NYLLKNYSILIKDLK

-575 DADFI
+575 NVDFI
-580 RLAVKSEED
+580 RLAVKSTKD
-589 NNELLNALKEF
+589 NDELIEALKGF
-600 ELKR
+600 N

>member
-1 MQGLILAAGM
+1 MQGLMLAAGM
-11 GKRLGKYTQEN
+11 GKRLGKYTQGN
-22 TKCMLEIAGK
+22 TKCMLEVAGE
-32 TLVERAAEAL
+32 TLIERAVNAL
-42 KSAGINRLILV
+42 KSAGIHRLIMV

-61 KELVKRKIKDM
+61 KNFIKQKIKDM
-72 DIIFVENK
+72 EIIFIDN
-80 DYDKS
+80 DNYDKS

-93 AKEWLEKDDT
+93 AKDWLEKDDT
-103 IMLESDLIFENRMI
+103 IMLESDLIFEDRMI
-117 QELVS
+117 QELVA
-122 NKSKDVALVAKYE
+122 NKNKDVALVAKYE

-140 TVVTLDNKNKITE
+140 TVVTIDSKNRITE

-158 DFKFDRISEYY
+158 DFRFDRIDEYY

-175 KLSKEFSKK
+175 KLSKEFSKN

-228 YEIDDAQDYDIA
+228 YEIDDAQDYDIVN
-240 SCLFANEKDSIRM
+240 CLFSKPEDTIKM

-277 FPSQNM
+277 FPPQNM
-283 INKIMYLSKELISSY
+283 INKMMYLSKELISSY
-298 PSGLS
+298 PSGLN

-334 HLTEGKLALPIP
+334 HLLKGKMALSIP
-346 AFNEYERCFKNCE
+346 AFNEYERCFKSCQ
-359 IIEISSKEDD
+359 IIELDSKTNGYKLD
-369 YNLEP
+369 P
-374 NKIMKMLDNVDSIAI
+374 NKILEIIDTVDSIAI

-396 GSFIEFDDMIRIIEK
+396 GDFIKFDDMMKIIEK
-411 ANKQGKRIIIDESFI
+411 ADTQNKKIIVDESFI
-426 DFADKNVKYTLLS
+426 DFADADVRYTLLNS
-439 SEILEQY
+439 KILERY
-446 QNLVVIKSIGKS
+446 KNLIVIKSIGKS

-464 RLGILASGNKDLLAT
+464 RLGILASGNKELLST
-479 IREEMAIWNINSFG
+479 IRDEMAIWNINAFG

-499 ATLYTNE
+499 ATLYTKE
-506 YKKSCELISK
+506 YKKSCELIAK
-516 ERTRFFNKLKQ
+516 ERSSFISKLKQ
-527 IQYIKP
+527 IPYIKP
-533 YKSQANYI
+533 YESQANYI
-541 MCKIESKDSTELA
+541 MCRLEGRDSTALA
-554 NFLIKNHSILIKDLK
+554 NYLLKNYSILIKDLK

-575 DADFI
+575 NVDFI
-580 RLAVKSEED
+580 RLAVKSTKD
-589 NNELLNALKEF
+589 NDELIEALKGF
-600 ELKR
+600 N

>member
-1 MQGLILAAGM
+1 MQGLMLAAGM
-11 GKRLGKYTQEN
+11 GKRLGKYTQGN
-22 TKCMLEIAGK
+22 TKCMLEVAGE
-32 TLVERAAEAL
+32 TLIERAVNAL
-42 KSAGINRLILV
+42 KSAGIHRLIMV

-61 KELVKRKIKDM
+61 KNFIKQKIKDM
-72 DIIFVENK
+72 EIIFIDN
-80 DYDKS
+80 DNYDKS

-93 AKEWLEKDDT
+93 AKDWLEKDDT
-103 IMLESDLIFENRMI
+103 IMLESDLIFEDRMI
-117 QELVS
+117 QELVA
-122 NKSKDVALVAKYE
+122 NKNKDVALVAKYE

-140 TVVTLDNKNKITE
+140 TVVTIDNKNRITE

-158 DFKFDRISEYY
+158 DFRFDRIDEYY

-175 KLSKEFSKK
+175 KLSKEFSKN

-228 YEIDDAQDYDIA
+228 YEIDDAQDYDIVN
-240 SCLFANEKDSIRM
+240 CLFSKPEDTIKM

-277 FPSQNM
+277 FPPQNM
-283 INKIMYLSKELISSY
+283 INKMMYLSKELISSY
-298 PSGLS
+298 PSGLN

-334 HLTEGKLALPIP
+334 HLLKGKMALSIP
-346 AFNEYERCFKNCE
+346 AFNEYERCFKSCQ
-359 IIEISSKEDD
+359 IIELDSKTNGYKLD
-369 YNLEP
+369 P
-374 NKIMKMLDNVDSIAI
+374 NKILEIIDTVDSIAI

-396 GSFIEFDDMIRIIEK
+396 GDFIKFDDMMKIIEK
-411 ANKQGKRIIIDESFI
+411 ADTQNKKIIVDESFI
-426 DFADKNVKYTLLS
+426 DFADADVRYTLLNS
-439 SEILEQY
+439 KILERY
-446 QNLVVIKSIGKS
+446 KNLIVIKSIGKS

-464 RLGILASGNKDLLAT
+464 RLGILASGNKELLST
-479 IREEMAIWNINSFG
+479 IREEMAIWNINAFG

-499 ATLYTNE
+499 ATLYTKE
-506 YKKSCELISK
+506 YKKSCELIAK
-516 ERTRFFNKLKQ
+516 ERSSFISKLKQ
-527 IQYIKP
+527 IPYLKP
-533 YKSQANYI
+533 YESQANYI
-541 MCKIESKDSTELA
+541 MCRLEGRNSTALA
-554 NFLIKNHSILIKDLK
+554 NYLLKNYSILIKDLK

-575 DADFI
+575 NVDFI
-580 RLAVKSEED
+580 RLAVKSTKD
-589 NNELLNALKEF
+589 NDELIEALKGF
-600 ELKR
+600 N

>member
-1 MQGLILAAGM
+1 MQGLMLAAGM
-11 GKRLGKYTQEN
+11 GKRLGKYTQGN
-22 TKCMLEIAGK
+22 TKCMLEVAGE
-32 TLVERAAEAL
+32 TLIERAVNAL
-42 KSAGINRLILV
+42 KSAGIHRLIMV

-61 KELVKRKIKDM
+61 KNFIKQKIKDM
-72 DIIFVENK
+72 EIIFIDN
-80 DYDKS
+80 DNYDKS

-93 AKEWLEKDDT
+93 AKDWLEKDDT
-103 IMLESDLIFENRMI
+103 IMLESDLIFEDRMI
-117 QELVS
+117 QELVA
-122 NKSKDVALVAKYE
+122 NKNKDVALVAKYE

-140 TVVTLDNKNKITE
+140 TVVTIDSKNRITE

-158 DFKFDRISEYY
+158 DFRFDRIDEYY

-175 KLSKEFSKK
+175 KLSKEFSKN

-228 YEIDDAQDYDIA
+228 YEIDDAQDYDIVN
-240 SCLFANEKDSIRM
+240 CLFSKPEDTIKM

-277 FPSQNM
+277 FPPQNM
-283 INKIMYLSKELISSY
+283 INKMMYLSKELISSY
-298 PSGLS
+298 PSGLN

-334 HLTEGKLALPIP
+334 HLLKGKMALSIP
-346 AFNEYERCFKNCE
+346 AFNEYERCFKSCQ
-359 IIEISSKEDD
+359 IIELDSKTNGYKLD
-369 YNLEP
+369 P
-374 NKIMKMLDNVDSIAI
+374 NKILEIIDTVDSIAI

-396 GSFIEFDDMIRIIEK
+396 GDFIKFDDMMKIIEK
-411 ANKQGKRIIIDESFI
+411 ADTQNKKIIVDESFI
-426 DFADKNVKYTLLS
+426 DFADADVRYTLLNS
-439 SEILEQY
+439 KILERY
-446 QNLVVIKSIGKS
+446 KNLIVIKSIGKS

-464 RLGILASGNKDLLAT
+464 RLGILASGNKELLST
-479 IREEMAIWNINSFG
+479 IREEMAIWNINAFG

-499 ATLYTNE
+499 ATLYTKE
-506 YKKSCELISK
+506 YKKSCELIAK
-516 ERTRFFNKLKQ
+516 ERSSFISKLKQ
-527 IQYIKP
+527 IPYLKP
-533 YKSQANYI
+533 YESQANYI
-541 MCKIESKDSTELA
+541 MCRLEGRNSTALA
-554 NFLIKNHSILIKDLK
+554 NYLIKNYSILIKDLK

-575 DADFI
+575 NVDFI
-580 RLAVKSEED
+580 RLAVKSTKD
-589 NNELLNALKEF
+589 NDELIEALKGF
-600 ELKR
+600 N

>member
-1 MQGLILAAGM
+1 MQGLMLAAGM
-11 GKRLGKYTQEN
+11 GKRLGKYTQGN
-22 TKCMLEIAGK
+22 TKCMLEVAGE
-32 TLVERAAEAL
+32 TLIERAVNAL
-42 KSAGINRLILV
+42 KSAGIHRLIMV

-61 KELVKRKIKDM
+61 KNFIKQKIIDM
-72 DIIFVENK
+72 EIIFIDN
-80 DYDKS
+80 DNYDKS

-93 AKEWLEKDDT
+93 AKDWLEKDDT
-103 IMLESDLIFENRMI
+103 IMLESDLIFEDRMI
-117 QELVS
+117 QELVA
-122 NKSKDVALVAKYE
+122 NKNKDVALVAKYE

-140 TVVTLDNKNKITE
+140 TVVTIDSKNRITE

-158 DFKFDRISEYY
+158 DFRFDRIDEYY

-175 KLSKEFSKK
+175 KLSKEFSKN

-228 YEIDDAQDYDIA
+228 YEIDDAQDYDIVN
-240 SCLFANEKDSIRM
+240 CLFSKPEDTIKM

-277 FPSQNM
+277 FPPQNM

-298 PSGLS
+298 PSGLN

-329 INVLG
+329 INILG
-334 HLTEGKLALPIP
+334 HLSRGKMALSIP
-346 AFNEYERCFKNCE
+346 AFNEYERCFKNCQ
-359 IIEISSKEDD
+359 IIELDSKTNGYRLD
-369 YNLEP
+369 P
-374 NKIMKMLDNVDSIAI
+374 NKILEIIDAVDSIAI

-396 GSFIEFDDMIRIIEK
+396 GDFIKFDDMIKIIEK
-411 ANKQGKRIIIDESFI
+411 ADTQNKKIIVDESFI
-426 DFADKNVKYTLLS
+426 DFADVDVRYTLLNS
-439 SEILEQY
+439 RILEKY
-446 QNLVVIKSIGKS
+446 KNLIVIKSIGKS

-464 RLGILASGNKDLLAT
+464 RLGILASGNKELLSA
-479 IREEMAIWNINSFG
+479 IRDEMAIWNINAFG

-499 ATLYTNE
+499 ATLYTKE
-506 YKKSCELISK
+506 YKKSCELIAK
-516 ERTRFFNKLKQ
+516 ERSSFISKLKQ
-527 IQYIKP
+527 IPYIKP
-533 YKSQANYI
+533 YESQANYI
-541 MCKIESKDSTELA
+541 MCRLEGRNSTALA
-554 NFLIKNHSILIKDLK
+554 NYLLKNYSILIKDLK

-575 DADFI
+575 NVDFI
-580 RLAVKSEED
+580 RLAVKSTKD
-589 NNELLNALKEF
+589 NDELIEALKGF
-600 ELKR
+600 N

>member
-1 MQGLILAAGM
+1 MQGLMLAAGM
-11 GKRLGKYTQEN
+11 GKRLGKYTQGN
-22 TKCMLEIAGK
+22 TKCMLEVAGE
-32 TLVERAAEAL
+32 TLIERAVNAL
-42 KSAGINRLILV
+42 KSAGIHRLIMV

-61 KELVKRKIKDM
+61 KNFIKQKIKDM
-72 DIIFVENK
+72 EIIFIDN
-80 DYDKS
+80 DNYDKS

-93 AKEWLEKDDT
+93 AKDWLEKDDT
-103 IMLESDLIFENRMI
+103 IMLESDLIFEDRMI
-117 QELVS
+117 QELVA
-122 NKSKDVALVAKYE
+122 NKNKDVALVAKYE

-140 TVVTLDNKNKITE
+140 TVVTIDSKNRITE

-158 DFKFDRISEYY
+158 DFRFDRIDEYY

-175 KLSKEFSKK
+175 KLSKEFSKN

-228 YEIDDAQDYDIA
+228 YEIDDAQDYDIVN
-240 SCLFANEKDSIRM
+240 CLFSKPEDTIKM

-277 FPSQNM
+277 FPPQNM

-298 PSGLS
+298 PSGLN

-329 INVLG
+329 INILG
-334 HLTEGKLALPIP
+334 HLSRGKMALSIP
-346 AFNEYERCFKNCE
+346 AFNEYERCFKNCQ
-359 IIEISSKEDD
+359 IIELDSKTNGYRLD
-369 YNLEP
+369 P
-374 NKIMKMLDNVDSIAI
+374 NKILEIIDAVDSIAI

-396 GSFIEFDDMIRIIEK
+396 GDFIKFDDMIKIIEK
-411 ANKQGKRIIIDESFI
+411 ADTQNKKIIVDESFI
-426 DFADKNVKYTLLS
+426 DFADVDVRYTLLNS
-439 SEILEQY
+439 RILEKY
-446 QNLVVIKSIGKS
+446 KNLIVIKSIGKS

-464 RLGILASGNKDLLAT
+464 RLGILASGNKELLSA
-479 IREEMAIWNINSFG
+479 IRDEMAIWNINAFG

-499 ATLYTNE
+499 ATLYTKE
-506 YKKSCELISK
+506 YKKSCELIAK
-516 ERTRFFNKLKQ
+516 ERSSFISKLKQ
-527 IQYIKP
+527 IPYIKP
-533 YKSQANYI
+533 YESQANYI
-541 MCKIESKDSTELA
+541 MCRLEGRNSTALA
-554 NFLIKNHSILIKDLK
+554 NYLLKNYSILIKDLK

-575 DADFI
+575 NVDFI
-580 RLAVKSEED
+580 RLAVKSTKD
-589 NNELLNALKEF
+589 NDELIEALKGF
-600 ELKR
+600 N

>member
-1 MQGLILAAGM
+1 MQGLMLAAGM
-11 GKRLGKYTQEN
+11 GKRLGKYTQGN
-22 TKCMLEIAGK
+22 TKCMLEVAGE
-32 TLVERAAEAL
+32 TLIERAVNAL
-42 KSAGINRLILV
+42 KSAGIHRLIMV

-61 KELVKRKIKDM
+61 KNFIKQKIKDM
-72 DIIFVENK
+72 EIIFIDN
-80 DYDKS
+80 DNYDKS

-93 AKEWLEKDDT
+93 AKDWLEKDDT
-103 IMLESDLIFENRMI
+103 IMLESDLIFEDRMI
-117 QELVS
+117 QELVA
-122 NKSKDVALVAKYE
+122 NKNKDVALVAKYE

-140 TVVTLDNKNKITE
+140 TVVTIDSKNRITE

-158 DFKFDRISEYY
+158 DFRFDRIDEYY

-175 KLSKEFSKK
+175 KLSKEFSKN

-228 YEIDDAQDYDIA
+228 YEIDDAQDYDIVN
-240 SCLFANEKDSIRM
+240 CLFSKPEDTIKM

-277 FPSQNM
+277 FPPQNM

-298 PSGLS
+298 PSGLN

-329 INVLG
+329 INILG
-334 HLTEGKLALPIP
+334 HLSRGKMALSIP
-346 AFNEYERCFKNCE
+346 AFNEYERCFKNCQ
-359 IIEISSKEDD
+359 IIELDSKTNGYRLD
-369 YNLEP
+369 P
-374 NKIMKMLDNVDSIAI
+374 NKILEIIDAVDSVAI

-396 GSFIEFDDMIRIIEK
+396 GDFIKFDDMIKIIEK
-411 ANKQGKRIIIDESFI
+411 ADTQNKKIIVDESFI
-426 DFADKNVKYTLLS
+426 DFADVDVRYTLLNS
-439 SEILEQY
+439 RILEKY
-446 QNLVVIKSIGKS
+446 KNLIVIKSIGKS

-464 RLGILASGNKDLLAT
+464 RLGILASGNKELLST
-479 IREEMAIWNINSFG
+479 IRDEMAIWNINAFG

-499 ATLYTNE
+499 ATLYTKE
-506 YKKSCELISK
+506 YKKSCELIAK
-516 ERTRFFNKLKQ
+516 ERSSFISKLKQ
-527 IQYIKP
+527 IPYIKP
-533 YKSQANYI
+533 YESQANYI
-541 MCKIESKDSTELA
+541 MCKLEGRNSTALA
-554 NFLIKNHSILIKDLK
+554 NYLLKNYSILIKDLK

-575 DADFI
+575 NVDFI
-580 RLAVKSEED
+580 RLAVKSTKD
-589 NNELLNALKEF
+589 NDELIEALKGF
-600 ELKR
+600 N

>member
-1 MQGLILAAGM
+1 MQGLMLAAGM
-11 GKRLGKYTQEN
+11 GKRLGKYTQGN
-22 TKCMLEIAGK
+22 TKCMLEVAGE
-32 TLVERAAEAL
+32 TLIERAVNAL
-42 KSAGINRLILV
+42 KSAGIHRLIMV

-61 KELVKRKIKDM
+61 KNFIKQKIKDM
-72 DIIFVENK
+72 EIIFIDND

-93 AKEWLEKDDT
+93 AKDWLEKDDT
-103 IMLESDLIFENRMI
+103 IMLESDLIFEDRMI
-117 QELVS
+117 QELVA
-122 NKSKDVALVAKYE
+122 NKNKDVALVAKYE

-140 TVVTLDNKNKITE
+140 TVVTIDSKNRITE

-158 DFKFDRISEYY
+158 DFRFDRIDEYY

-175 KLSKEFSKK
+175 KLSKEFSKN

-228 YEIDDAQDYDIA
+228 YEIDDAQDYDIVN
-240 SCLFANEKDSIRM
+240 CLFSKPEDTIKM

-277 FPSQNM
+277 FPPQNM
-283 INKIMYLSKELISSY
+283 INKMMYLSKELISSY
-298 PSGLS
+298 PSGLD

-334 HLTEGKLALPIP
+334 HLLKGKMALSIP
-346 AFNEYERCFKNCE
+346 AFNEYERCFKSCQ
-359 IIEISSKEDD
+359 IIELDSKTNGYKLD
-369 YNLEP
+369 P
-374 NKIMKMLDNVDSIAI
+374 NKILEIIDTVDSIAI

-396 GSFIEFDDMIRIIEK
+396 GDFIKFDDMMKIIEK
-411 ANKQGKRIIIDESFI
+411 ADTQNKKIIVDESFI
-426 DFADKNVKYTLLS
+426 DFADADVRYTLLNS
-439 SEILEQY
+439 KILERY
-446 QNLVVIKSIGKS
+446 KNLIVIKSIGKS

-464 RLGILASGNKDLLAT
+464 RLGILASGNKELLSA
-479 IREEMAIWNINSFG
+479 IRDEMAIWNINAFG

-499 ATLYTNE
+499 ATLYTKE
-506 YKKSCELISK
+506 YKKSCELIAK
-516 ERTRFFNKLKQ
+516 ERSSFISKLKQ
-527 IQYIKP
+527 IPYIKP
-533 YKSQANYI
+533 YESQANYI
-541 MCKIESKDSTELA
+541 MCRLEGKNSTALA
-554 NFLIKNHSILIKDLK
+554 NYLLKNYSILIKDLK

-575 DADFI
+575 NVDFI
-580 RLAVKSEED
+580 RLAVKSTKD
-589 NNELLNALKEF
+589 NDELIEALKGF
-600 ELKR
+600 N

>member
-1 MQGLILAAGM
+1 MQGLMLAAGM
-11 GKRLGKYTQEN
+11 GKRLGKYTQGN
-22 TKCMLEIAGK
+22 TKCMLEVAGE
-32 TLVERAAEAL
+32 TLIERAVNAL
-42 KSAGINRLILV
+42 KSAGIHRLIMV

-61 KELVKRKIKDM
+61 KNFIKQKIKDM
-72 DIIFVENK
+72 EIIFIDN
-80 DYDKS
+80 DNYDKS

-93 AKEWLEKDDT
+93 AKDWLEKDDT
-103 IMLESDLIFENRMI
+103 IMLESDLIFEDRMI
-117 QELVS
+117 QELVA
-122 NKSKDVALVAKYE
+122 NKNKDVALVAKYE

-140 TVVTLDNKNKITE
+140 TVVTIDSKNRITE

-158 DFKFDRISEYY
+158 DFRFDRIDEYY

-175 KLSKEFSKK
+175 KLSKEFRKN

-228 YEIDDAQDYDIA
+228 YEIDDAQDYDIVN
-240 SCLFANEKDSIRM
+240 CLFSKPEDTIKM

-277 FPSQNM
+277 FPPQNM
-283 INKIMYLSKELISSY
+283 INKMMYLSKELISSY
-298 PSGLS
+298 PSGLN

-334 HLTEGKLALPIP
+334 HLLKGKMALSIP
-346 AFNEYERCFKNCE
+346 AFNEYERCFKSCQ
-359 IIEISSKEDD
+359 IIELDSKTNGYKLD
-369 YNLEP
+369 P
-374 NKIMKMLDNVDSIAI
+374 NKILEIIDTVDSIAI

-396 GSFIEFDDMIRIIEK
+396 GDFIKFDDMMKIIEK
-411 ANKQGKRIIIDESFI
+411 ADTQNKKIIVDESFI
-426 DFADKNVKYTLLS
+426 DFADADVRYTLLNS
-439 SEILEQY
+439 KILERY
-446 QNLVVIKSIGKS
+446 KNLIVIKSIGKS

-464 RLGILASGNKDLLAT
+464 RLGILASGNKELLST
-479 IREEMAIWNINSFG
+479 IRDEMAIWNINAFG

-499 ATLYTNE
+499 ATLYTKE
-506 YKKSCELISK
+506 YKKSCELIAK
-516 ERTRFFNKLKQ
+516 ERSSFISKLKQ
-527 IQYIKP
+527 IPYIKP
-533 YKSQANYI
+533 YESQANYI
-541 MCKIESKDSTELA
+541 MCRLEGRNSTALA
-554 NFLIKNHSILIKDLK
+554 NYLLKNYSILIKDLK

-575 DADFI
+575 NVDFI
-580 RLAVKSEED
+580 RLAVKSTKD
-589 NNELLNALKEF
+589 NDELIEALKGF
-600 ELKR
+600 N

>member
-1 MQGLILAAGM
+1 MQGLMLAAGM
-11 GKRLGKYTQEN
+11 GKRLGKYTQGN
-22 TKCMLEIAGK
+22 TKCMLEVAGK
-32 TLVERAAEAL
+32 TLIERAVDAL
-42 KSAGINRLILV
+42 KSAGINRLVMV

-61 KELVKRKIKDM
+61 KKFVNEKIKDM
-72 DIIFVENK
+72 EIIFIDNP

-93 AKEWLEKDDT
+93 AKDWLEKDDT
-103 IMLESDLIFENRMI
+103 IMLESDLIYENRMI
-117 QELVS
+117 QELVA
-122 NKSKDVALVAKYE
+122 NENKDVALVAKYE

-140 TVVTLDNKNKITE
+140 TVVTLDNKNRITE

-158 DFKFDRISEYY
+158 DFRFDRINEYY

-175 KLSKEFSKK
+175 KLSKEFSKN

-195 AYGINEYYELA
+195 AYGVNEYYELA

-228 YEIDDAQDYDIA
+228 YEIDDAQDYDIVN
-240 SCLFANEKDSIRM
+240 CLFAKEEDTIKM

-277 FPSQNM
+277 FPPKNM
-283 INKIMYLSKELISSY
+283 INKIMYLSRELISSY

-303 IQNINAGRLFGID
+303 TQNINAGRLFGVD

-334 HLTEGKLALPIP
+334 HLTKGKMALSIP

-359 IIEISSKEDD
+359 IIEINSKEDG
-369 YNLEP
+369 YRLNP
-374 NKIMKMLDNVDSIAI
+374 NKIMKVLDDVDSIAI

-396 GSFIEFDDMIRIIEK
+396 GDFIKIDDMIKIIEK
-411 ANKQGKRIIIDESFI
+411 ANNLNKRIIVDESFI
-426 DFADKNVKYTLLS
+426 DFANEDIKYTLLD
-439 SEILEQY
+439 SEILNKY
-446 QNLVVIKSIGKS
+446 KNLIVVKSIGKS

-464 RLGILASGNKDLLAT
+464 RLGVLASGDKELLSA

-499 ATLYTNE
+499 ATLYTKE
-506 YKKSCELISK
+506 YIKSCELIAK
-516 ERTRFFNKLKQ
+516 ERARFIKKLQ
-527 IQYIKP
+527 EIPYIKP
-533 YKSQANYI
+533 YHSQANYI
-541 MCKIESKDSTELA
+541 MCKLEGKDSTDLA
-554 NFLIKNHSILIKDLK
+554 NYLIKNHSILIKDLK

-575 DADFI
+575 KVDFI
-580 RLAVKSEED
+580 RLAVKSKED
-589 NNELLNALKEF
+589 NNELLEALKF
-600 ELKR
+600 FR